1 MNNDLTLSLSLS
13 LLILVRG
20 VKVDREATKHKS
32 KEFDQ
37 RNCSAQEKVFNN
49 NNNNYYYCF
58 IIILS
63 SSLFRGRTNSGSSTN
78 SNHRSVPTS
87 TFSKRYRSSSAEGRI
102 NYNTSGSGL
111 GRRER
116 HQQGVAFL
124 RSRTPSPK
132 GTSKR

>member
-20 VKVDREATKHKS
+20 VKVYREAAKHKS

-37 RNCSAQEKVFNN
+37 RNCSAQEKVID

-58 IIILS
+58 IIIFS
-63 SSLFRGRTNSGSSTN
+63 SSLVRGRTNSGSSTN
-78 SNHRSVPTS
+78 SNRRSVPTS

-124 RSRTPSPK
+124 RSHTPSPK

>member
-20 VKVDREATKHKS
+20 VKVYREATKHKS

-37 RNCSAQEKVFNN
+37 RNCSAQEKVIN

-58 IIILS
+58 IIIFS
-63 SSLFRGRTNSGSSTN
+63 SSLVRGRTNSGSSTN
-78 SNHRSVPTS
+78 SNRRSVPTS

-102 NYNTSGSGL
+102 NYNTSGNGL

-124 RSRTPSPK
+124 RSHTPSPK
-132 GTSKR
+132 GMSKR

>member
-20 VKVDREATKHKS
+20 VKVYREATKHKS

-37 RNCSAQEKVFNN
+37 RNCSAQEKVINN
-49 NNNNYYYCF
+49 NNYYYYCF
-58 IIILS
+58 IIIFS
-63 SSLFRGRTNSGSSTN
+63 SSLVRGRTNSGSSTN
-78 SNHRSVPTS
+78 SNCRSVPTS

-102 NYNTSGSGL
+102 NYNTSGNGL

-124 RSRTPSPK
+124 RSHTPSPK
-132 GTSKR
+132 GMSKR

>member
-1 MNNDLTLSLSLS
+1 MNNDLTLSLS

-49 NNNNYYYCF
+49 NNNYYYCF

-63 SSLFRGRTNSGSSTN
+63 SSLVRGRTNSGSSTN
-78 SNHRSVPTS
+78 SNRRSVPTS
-87 TFSKRYRSSSAEGRI
+87 TFSKRYRSSSVEGRI

-124 RSRTPSPK
+124 RSHTPSPK
-132 GTSKR
+132 GMSKR